1 MLPKDTAVV
10 TVMSNIGFKRFAK
23 ENNIKVAETGVGDRY
38 VLEEMLKN
46 NYGIG
51 GEQSGHVIFLE
62 HNTTGDGLITVLQ
75 LLSVMKHTGKKLS
88 ELASVMTVM
97 PQVTVNVTIDN
108 ERKYEYIDDVEIMDV
123 IHQVERV
130 FEDNGRVLVRPS
142 GTEPMIRIMIEGQ
155 DLPLMKEKANL
166 IASVMK
172 RNLGA

>member
-1 MLPKDTAVV
+1 M
-10 TVMSNIGFKRFAK
+10 
-23 ENNIKVAETGVGDRY
+23 
-38 VLEEMLKN
+38 
-46 NYGIG
+46 
-51 GEQSGHVIFLE
+51 E

-88 ELASVMTVM
+88 ELASIMTVM

-142 GTEPMIRIMIEGQ
+142 GSLNPRSA
-155 DLPLMKEKANL
+155 L
-166 IASVMK
+166 
-172 RNLGA
+172 

>member
-1 MLPKDTAVV
+1 
-10 TVMSNIGFKRFAK
+10 MSNLGLFKMGEA
-23 ENNIKVAETGVGDRY
+23 NGITIKKTKVGDRY
-38 VLEEMLKN
+38 VLEKMLKDG
-46 NYGIG
+46 YVLG

-88 ELASVMTVM
+88 ELASIMTVM

-155 DLPLMKEKANL
+155 DLPLMKEKAEL
-166 IASVMK
+166 IADIMK